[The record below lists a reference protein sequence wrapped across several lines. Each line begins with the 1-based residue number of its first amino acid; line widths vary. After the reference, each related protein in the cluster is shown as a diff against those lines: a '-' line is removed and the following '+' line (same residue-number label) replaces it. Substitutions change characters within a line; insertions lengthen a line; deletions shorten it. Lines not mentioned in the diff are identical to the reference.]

1 MTTEFNRKAD
11 YWPTDPEAVK
21 RLERR
26 IEFGELAQITPT
38 SVSGS
43 PRYLVTYM
51 KSNTSGRIRSG
62 TVVTV
67 TNQSSLVNRV
77 WVFYFSGFTDNYN
90 PDCVSAMAIPPDY
103 TVDFCSRSLP
113 SSLTTCNTACDP
125 ELTFHE
131 GRAIVVSMFP
141 EIGVSSRVYY
151 TRGSQD
157 EELLAITDSKIVRF
171 GRGNRGD

>member
-1 MTTEFNRKAD
+1 MVYEINRKAD
-11 YWPTDPEAVK
+11 YWPTDPEAIN
-21 RLERR
+21 RLESH
-26 IEFGELAQITPT
+26 IELGELAQLTPT
-38 SVSGS
+38 SVSGA

-67 TNQSSLVNRV
+67 TNQSSLINRV
-77 WVFYFSGFTDNYN
+77 FVFYYRGFSGVDN
-90 PDCVSAMAIPPDY
+90 PDCVSALAIPPY
-103 TVDFCSRSLP
+103 LTVDFCSRSLP
-113 SSLTTCNTACDP
+113 SLLTTCNIVCNP
-125 ELTFHE
+125 ELDFHE
-131 GRAIVVSMFP
+131 GRAIISSMFP

-151 TRGSQD
+151 TEGSQD

>member
-1 MTTEFNRKAD
+1 MTYEINRKAD
-11 YWPTDPEAVK
+11 YWPTDPEAIN
-21 RLERR
+21 RLEKH
-26 IEFGELAQITPT
+26 IDFGELAQLTPT
-38 SVSGS
+38 TVSGP

-67 TNQSSLVNRV
+67 TNQSSFTNRV
-77 WVFYFSGFTDNYN
+77 FVFYFRGLTDNIT

-113 SSLTTCNTACDP
+113 SLLTTCNIVCNP
-125 ELTFHE
+125 ELNFHE
-131 GRAIVVSMFP
+131 GRIIISSMFP

-151 TRGSQD
+151 TAGNQD
-157 EELLAITDSKIVRF
+157 EELLAITDSKIVPFRQ
-171 GRGNRGD
+171 GNIGD

>member
-1 MTTEFNRKAD
+1 MNEFNRKAD
-11 YWPTDPEAVK
+11 YWPTEPEAVK
-21 RLERR
+21 HLERQ
-26 IEFGELAQITPT
+26 IEFGELAQLTPT
-38 SVSGS
+38 TVSGE

-67 TNQSSLVNRV
+67 TNQSPNINRV
-77 WVFYFSGFTDNYN
+77 FVFYYRGFATNN
-90 PDCVSAMAIPPDY
+90 NASCVGAMAIPPEL

-113 SSLTTCNTACDP
+113 SALTTCNVVCDP
-125 ELTFHE
+125 ELNFHE
-131 GRAIVVSMFP
+131 GRIIISSMFP

-151 TRGSQD
+151 TRGQED
-157 EELLAITDSKIVRF
+157 EELLAITDSKVVRF

>member
-1 MTTEFNRKAD
+1 MVYEINRKAD
-11 YWPTDPEAVK
+11 YWPTDPEAIN
-21 RLERR
+21 RLERH
-26 IEFGELAQITPT
+26 IEFGELAEITPT
-38 SVSGS
+38 SVSGA

-67 TNQSSLVNRV
+67 TNQSRLINRV
-77 WVFYFSGFTDNYN
+77 WVFYFRGLTDNIT
-90 PDCVSAMAIPPDY
+90 PECVSAMAIPPDY

-113 SSLTTCNTACDP
+113 SLLTTCNIVCNP
-125 ELTFHE
+125 GLNFHE
-131 GRAIVVSMFP
+131 GRAIISSMFP

-151 TRGSQD
+151 TEGSED
-157 EELLAITDSKIVRF
+157 EELLAITDSKIVLF